1 MNASTTLTVNSPV
14 GCLALRARD
23 GAIIALDWVEEMSP
37 PTDAPVLHEA
47 ARQLTAYF
55 DKALTS
61 FDLPLAP
68 DGTLHQKKVW
78 AAMSDIP
85 FGGLRTYGDLAR
97 DIGSSARAV
106 GTACGRNPIPI
117 IVPCHRVVAAGSG
130 IGGYSGR
137 GGLDTKR
144 TLLALEGVGSDR

>member
-1 MNASTTLTVNSPV
+1 MNTISTLTVNSPL

-23 GAIIALDWVEEMSP
+23 DAIIALDWVDKLSP
-37 PTDAPVLHEA
+37 PSNTPVLHEA
-47 ARQLTAYF
+47 ARQLDAYF
-55 DKALTS
+55 AGTLTD

-78 AAMSDIP
+78 TAMSNIP

-97 DIGSSARAV
+97 DIGSAARAV
-106 GTACGRNPIPI
+106 GTACGKNPIPI
-117 IVPCHRVVAAGSG
+117 IVPCHRVIAAGSG

-144 TLLALEGVGSDR
+144 TLLALEGVRPDR